1 MAEVVIKRF
10 PFRHEAE
17 FAQGYLHHEGIPA
30 RVICDDAGGVAPGGL
45 FLDGATLAVPARDL
59 DRAVEVLRDAG
70 VLEVE

>member
-30 RVICDDAGGVAPGGL
+30 RVICDDAGGLSPGGP
-45 FLDGATLAVPARDL
+45 FLDGAALTVPSHDL
-59 DRAVEVLRDAG
+59 DRAIETLRDAG
-70 VLEVE
+70 VLGGD

>member
-45 FLDGATLAVPARDL
+45 FLDGATLTVPAHDL
-59 DRAVEVLRDAG
+59 DRAMETLRDAG
-70 VLEVE
+70 VLEGE